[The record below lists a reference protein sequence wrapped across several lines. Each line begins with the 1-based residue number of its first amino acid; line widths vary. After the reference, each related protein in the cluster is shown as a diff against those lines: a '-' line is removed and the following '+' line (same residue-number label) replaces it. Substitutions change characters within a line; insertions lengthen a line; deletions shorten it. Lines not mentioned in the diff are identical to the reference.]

1 MVTQYVER
9 EDKYDV
15 DADWTVPDLA
25 EVTPADARVERH
37 ETVLTSHYFDT
48 AQHDLLRHGI
58 TLRRRS
64 GGTESGWQLKLPEG
78 PARREL
84 HLPAEPNRRAVPAE
98 LRDVVYGVSGGAA
111 LRSVARVDTA
121 RTVTRILDADGTALA
136 EVDDD
141 VVTAKPAGTGTTAVR
156 WREVEVELGTGSKR
170 LLREIGRHLTAAGA
184 VPSWTRSKLA
194 RVLGRP
200 AATDATATDAAAT
213 AGSTDAAP
221 PKTGVD
227 TIGDLIANYLRQQH
241 ATLVAG
247 DLALR
252 RGEDGAAVHATRIA
266 TRRYRSVLAVFGDL
280 FDPDAAAALDAELGW
295 YAGLLGAVR
304 ERDVLRGNL
313 DKTVAALPSELDAQP
328 VTTQLHR
335 HLDAEQQAA
344 RDALL
349 QEMRSRR
356 YLDLLATLDAWAE
369 QPNFVEGA
377 AAGPARRV
385 RTYLDEISATVGK
398 RLKQATR
405 RDADDEV
412 LHRARKAAKRT
423 RYTAELAAPV
433 LGKSAARAARRV
445 GRRATKVQDV
455 LGAHQDSVD
464 AAEFVRRLG
473 TAAGVRG
480 NAFGYGVVYSLEQ
493 LLQQAARRQVRS
505 LRW

>member
-1 MVTQYVER
+1 MVTQHVER

-15 DADWTVPDLA
+15 DGDWTAPDLA
-25 EVTPADARVERH
+25 ELAPATARIERH
-37 ETVLTSHYFDT
+37 ETLLVSRYFDT

-58 TLRRRS
+58 TLRLLS
-64 GGTESGWQLKLPEG
+64 GDTESGWQLKLPEG

-84 HLPAEPNRRAVPAE
+84 RRPADLRRPAEPNRRAVPTE
-98 LRDVVYGVSGGAA
+98 LRDVVYGISGGAA

-121 RTVTRILDADGTALA
+121 RTVTRILDADGTPLA

-141 VVTAKPAGTGTTAVR
+141 VVTAKAAGTGATAMR
-156 WREVEVELGTGSKR
+156 WREVEVELGTGNKR

-200 AATDATATDAAAT
+200 AATG
-213 AGSTDAAP
+213 AGP
-221 PKTGVD
+221 TGAGP
-227 TIGDLIANYLRQQH
+227 TGAGPTGAETLGDLIATFLRRQH
-241 ATLVAG
+241 AALVAG

-266 TRRYRSVLAVFGDL
+266 TRRYRSILAVFGDL
-280 FDPDAAAALDAELGW
+280 FDPAEAAALGAELGW

-313 DKTVAALPSELDAQP
+313 DKTVAALPSELDAQLL
-328 VTTQLHR
+328 TTQLHR
-335 HLDAEQQAA
+335 HFDTEQRAA
-344 RDALL
+344 REELL
-349 QEMRSRR
+349 QEMRGRR
-356 YLDLLATLDAWAE
+356 YLDLLATLDAWQQ
-369 QPNFVEGA
+369 QPDFVEGA
-377 AAGPARRV
+377 AAVPARRV
-385 RTYLDEISATVGK
+385 RAYLDQISATLGK
-398 RLKQATR
+398 RLEQAIR
-405 RDADDEV
+405 SDADDDV

-433 LGKSAARAARRV
+433 LGKSAARAACRV
-445 GRRATKVQDV
+445 GRRAAKVQDV

-464 AAEFVRRLG
+464 AAGFVRRLG
-473 TAAGVRG
+473 TAAGVRS
-480 NAFGYGVVYSLEQ
+480 NAFGYGVLYGLEQ